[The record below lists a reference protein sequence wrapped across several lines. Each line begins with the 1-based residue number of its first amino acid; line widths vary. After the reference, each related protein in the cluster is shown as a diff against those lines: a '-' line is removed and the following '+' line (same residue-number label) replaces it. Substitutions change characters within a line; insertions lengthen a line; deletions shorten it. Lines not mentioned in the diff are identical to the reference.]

1 MILVIGAKGG
11 VGTTSVAAALAR
23 AGDAIGAD
31 LADGGLA
38 GRLERPTWALS
49 QLAFALPAALH
60 ERVDDIVRR
69 RATLLWTP
77 DCALSTEKT
86 VSVLRD
92 IDNRCPIITDGGIE
106 LPPGV
111 EQLAEAVVIVTAD
124 DDIARWH
131 ERRLLA
137 RFPGAIVIE
146 GTREAAADLADRLFG
161 PGD

>member
-11 VGTTSVAAALAR
+11 VGATTFATELTR
-23 AGDAIGAD
+23 ITEGIGLD
-31 LADGGLA
+31 LADGQLA
-38 GRLERPTWALS
+38 ARLERPTWALS
-49 QLAFALPAALH
+49 QLAFALPAALR

-86 VSVLRD
+86 LSALRD
-92 IDNRCPIITDGGIE
+92 IDNRCPIVADGGIE
-106 LPPGV
+106 PPQGS
-111 EQLAEAVVIVTAD
+111 EQLAEAVVIVSTE
-124 DDIARWH
+124 DDIAGWH

-137 RFPGAIVIE
+137 RFPGATVVA

-161 PGD
+161 CGD